1 MKVRRTPWWYY
12 PVALVIGVVAG
23 MGLAAVGERT
33 GMSLL
38 GAPWFV
44 ILILVVLGV
53 VVLVMALQVHRY
65 ATTDPRKRTQRLD
78 PTRAMYTLVLSKAL
92 GLAGA
97 MLAGWYGGQILTCL
111 GHLDASYYHDAVI
124 ECAIAAA
131 VCIADMIVGIVG
143 EWLCQLPPEEGAEN
157 PKLKRARRQRRM
169 SQAAARTRDDG
180 ASRKRG

>member
-1 MKVRRTPWWYY
+1 MKARRTPWWQY
-12 PVALVIGVVAG
+12 PVALALGALAG

-33 GMSLL
+33 GMALL

-53 VVLVMALQVHRY
+53 VVLVMALQVHAY

-78 PTRAMYTLVLSKAL
+78 PTRAMYTLVLAKAL

-97 MLAGWYGGQILTCL
+97 ALAGWYGGQILMCL
-111 GHLDASYYHDAVI
+111 GHLEASYYHDAVI

-131 VCIADMIVGIVG
+131 VCVADMIVGIVG

-157 PKLKRARRQRRM
+157 PKLKRAARRRRQVP
-169 SQAAARTRDDG
+169 QAAAKRRDD
-180 ASRKRG
+180 ARR